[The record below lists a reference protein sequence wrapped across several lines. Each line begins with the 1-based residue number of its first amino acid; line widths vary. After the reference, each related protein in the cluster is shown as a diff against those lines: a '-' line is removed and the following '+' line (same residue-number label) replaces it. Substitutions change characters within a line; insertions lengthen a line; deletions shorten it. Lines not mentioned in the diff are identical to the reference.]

1 MDIRNLFTSSFL
13 CFVFGSLEKDFFLID
28 NWPVLF
34 NEDFPFLVLVALL
47 DLSLSPSPFLAPFT
61 LVRSEK
67 VPRCPY
73 STLYR
78 RNHNIVF
85 HHRRISLSGDKL
97 TFRDVARMKFHRD
110 AMYGV
115 YPIHLVCWFALW
127 QISLLFSTSLI
138 LISPVRTGS
147 FHVFC
152 STLARKKF
160 LAAKAALW
168 SLFITYGPT
177 NGIRRG
183 LLAACQSIRLVGSAL
198 IAVLVWVW
206 EASTHWPM
214 LSLMNPYWS
223 WW

>member
-1 MDIRNLFTSSFL
+1 
-13 CFVFGSLEKDFFLID
+13 
-28 NWPVLF
+28 
-34 NEDFPFLVLVALL
+34 
-47 DLSLSPSPFLAPFT
+47 
-61 LVRSEK
+61 
-67 VPRCPY
+67 
-73 STLYR
+73 
-78 RNHNIVF
+78 
-85 HHRRISLSGDKL
+85 
-97 TFRDVARMKFHRD
+97 MKFRRD

-115 YPIHLVCWFALW
+115 YSIHLVCWFALW
-127 QISLLFSTSLI
+127 QISLLLSTSLI

-168 SLFITYGPT
+168 SLFIIYGPT

-214 LSLMNPYWS
+214 LSLRNPYWS
-223 WW
+223 CLGGRALSRSLFQARMQQIGILRPGPGSA